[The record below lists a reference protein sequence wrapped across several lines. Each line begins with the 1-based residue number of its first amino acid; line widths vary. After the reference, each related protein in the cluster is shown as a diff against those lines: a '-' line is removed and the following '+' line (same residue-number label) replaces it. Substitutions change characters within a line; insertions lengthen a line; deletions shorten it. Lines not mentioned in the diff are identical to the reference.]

1 MGNYLNPGNMG
12 FTEIRNAEYV
22 DKSGLIELV
31 NRTICTPQ
39 KLSCV
44 SRPRRFGKSFAAKML
59 CAYYDRSCDSHT
71 LFDDLAIAQS
81 PSYESHLNRYD
92 VLYVD
97 MTAVIGEAGYE
108 GLITHLKQRITEELQ
123 AAYPDLTVNPGFM
136 STLANA
142 VEVSGTQFFMIV
154 DEWDAPIREASHD
167 ARFQREYLEFLRL
180 LFKNSAQT
188 PKVFAGAY
196 MTGILPIKKDRS
208 QSAISEFQEYTMVDP
223 MDFAPFIGFLEDEVH
238 EICEQRGGSF
248 AQMKTWY
255 DGYRFRGVSSV
266 YNPNSVN
273 QALRRKVYT
282 SYWTKTSAADSL
294 LEYIRLDFAG
304 LSRTVAELLGGV
316 EVPVDVDGFSNDLVT
331 FRNKDDVLTLLIHL
345 GYLAYDPKRETVRI
359 PNEEIRRE
367 FQKSIKEVD
376 RAETIARVAAS
387 AKLLEDTVHGNE
399 AAVAEQIERVHAEW
413 PSLYYNTEQAL
424 RSTIKLAYFSYAD
437 HYLRFEELPA
447 GAGVADIVYLPKRD
461 SPYPALV
468 VELKW
473 DDSAAGAIS
482 QIRERRYPEA
492 LDGFEGEV
500 LLVGLSYDKGSKPGH
515 RAHACRI
522 EMAEQGSVRKYLA
535 GTLS

>member
-1 MGNYLNPGNMG
+1 MANYLNPGNAG
-12 FTEIRNAEYV
+12 FQEIRNAEYV

-31 NRTICTPQ
+31 NRTIRTPQ

-59 CAYYDRSCDSHT
+59 CGYYDRSCDSHA
-71 LFDDLAIAQS
+71 LFDDLTIAQS
-81 PSYESHLNRYD
+81 PTYETHLNRYD

-97 MTAVIGEAGYE
+97 MTAVIGEAGIKNLVAHIKE
-108 GLITHLKQRITEELQ
+108 CVTGELLQ
-123 AAYPDLTVNPGFM
+123 AYPSLQVDPGFM

-142 VEVSGTQFFMIV
+142 VEVSGTQIFMIV
-154 DEWDAPIREASHD
+154 DEWDAPIREAPYDSS
-167 ARFQREYLEFLRL
+167 FQREYLEFLRL

-188 PKVFAGAY
+188 PKVFSGAY

-208 QSAISEFQEYTMVDP
+208 QSAISEFQEYTMIEPRKFDQY
-223 MDFAPFIGFLEDEVH
+223 IGFLEDEVQGLCVQH
-238 EICEQRGGSF
+238 GESF
-248 AQMKTWY
+248 ECVKTWY
-255 DGYRFRGVSSV
+255 DGYSFPHVKSV
-266 YNPNSVN
+266 YNPNSVI
-273 QALRRKVYT
+273 QALDSGVFR
-282 SYWTKTSAADSL
+282 SYWVRTSAADSL

-316 EVPVDVDGFSNDLVT
+316 EVPVDVNGFSNDLVT

-345 GYLAYDPKRETVRI
+345 GYLAYDPERETARI

-367 FQKSIKEVD
+367 FQKTIKEVD
-376 RAETIARVAAS
+376 RTETIARVAAS
-387 AKLLEDTVHGNE
+387 VKLVDDTVHGDE
-399 AAVAEQIERVHAEW
+399 GAVAAEIERVHAEW

-447 GAGVADIVYLPKRD
+447 GAGVADIVYLPKRN

-473 DDSAAGAIS
+473 DVSAKGAID
-482 QIRERRYPEA
+482 QIRDRYYPKV
-492 LDGFEGEV
+492 LDGLDGEV
-500 LLVGLSYDKGSKPGH
+500 LLVGISYDKNARPGH
-515 RAHACRI
+515 RSHTCKI
-522 EMAEQGSVRKYLA
+522 EVA
-535 GTLS
+535 

>member
-1 MGNYLNPGNMG
+1 MANYLNPGNAG
-12 FTEIRNAEYV
+12 FQEIRNADYV

-31 NRTICTPQ
+31 NRTIRTPK

-59 CAYYDRSCDSHT
+59 CAYYDRTCDSHA
-71 LFDDLAIAQS
+71 LFDDLAVAQS
-81 PSYESHLNRYD
+81 PTYEAHLNKYD

-97 MTAVIGEAGYE
+97 MTAIIGEVGISNLVSHIKE
-108 GLITHLKQRITEELQ
+108 RVTEELLR
-123 AAYPDLTVNPGFM
+123 AYPDLRTDPGFM

-142 VEVSGTQFFMIV
+142 VEASGTQFFMIV
-154 DEWDAPIREASHD
+154 DEWDAPIREAPHD
-167 ARFQREYLEFLRL
+167 APFQREYLEFLRL

-188 PKVFAGAY
+188 PKVFCGAY

-208 QSAISEFQEYTMVDP
+208 QSAVSEFQEYTMVEP
-223 MDFAPFIGFLEDEVH
+223 RRFAPYVGFLEDEVRAL
-238 EICEQRGGSF
+238 CERLGESF
-248 AQMKTWY
+248 DRMRTWY
-255 DGYRFRGVSSV
+255 DGYSFHHVSSV
-266 YNPNSVN
+266 YNPNSVM
-273 QALRRKVYT
+273 QALDSGVFR
-282 SYWTKTSAADSL
+282 SYWTRTSAADSL

-331 FRNKDDVLTLLIHL
+331 FRNKDDVLTLLVHL
-345 GYLAYDPKRETVRI
+345 GYLAYDQERETVRI

-367 FQKSIKEVD
+367 FQKSVKEVD
-376 RAETIARVAAS
+376 RTETIARVAAS
-387 AKLLEDTVHGNE
+387 VKLVEDTVHGDE

-413 PSLYYNTEQAL
+413 PSLHYNTEQAL

-468 VELKW
+468 VELKRNA
-473 DDSAAGAIS
+473 SAKGAID
-482 QIRERRYPEA
+482 QIRDRNYPKA
-492 LDGFEGEV
+492 LDGFGGKV
-500 LLVGLSYDKGSKPGH
+500 LLVGISYDKDAAPGH
-515 RAHACRI
+515 RTHTCKI
-522 EMAEQGSVRKYLA
+522 EVA
-535 GTLS
+535 